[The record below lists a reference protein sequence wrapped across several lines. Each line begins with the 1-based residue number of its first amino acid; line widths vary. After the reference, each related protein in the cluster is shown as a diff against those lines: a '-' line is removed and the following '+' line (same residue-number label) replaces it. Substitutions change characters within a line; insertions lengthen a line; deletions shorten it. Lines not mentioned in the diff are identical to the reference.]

1 MKLIDKLKNIDKP
14 SLHVLKDGHDDT
26 IAEFWNNFIL
36 PLLPD
41 KNVVIGIYEMLL
53 KYIEEPEA
61 VFAIRTF
68 GSWSNG
74 NHDNKELRRG
84 FYNTTESGYSFF
96 YTDNFFTAYF
106 CKLAIDKYIPDYE
119 EFKHAMISREFPAR
133 FGRHDSTYEKVK
145 AAYSIDGK
153 KGKDPLFTKNGYK
166 IAHVVNTGRDFR
178 INDKDIT
185 IKQICDIYYT
195 RGDYDDWK
203 LSKDIY
209 GDLYVRHLGYIDPF
223 AKEILKAHFL
233 RFACPLNY
241 ILTPGQKHH
250 TTITKVF
257 NNDIAESPELQQYA
271 MEQFRLIYGTIY
283 DDYLSR
289 IMLTP
294 IIPIINPGKVYIG
307 IKYGYNVRSGVTRSP
322 IVNKPISNKVTS
334 GSIVK
339 VAGIGQYAK
348 KIFTDLLVNG
358 KLNNSQIND
367 LKNKFFCSRTLGI
380 SYPVIVEVENN
391 SYESVRYYKEIVL
404 DKYVICSQ
412 WYSKNKSKIDD
423 WLTKNNL

>member
-1 MKLIDKLKNIDKP
+1 
-14 SLHVLKDGHDDT
+14 
-26 IAEFWNNFIL
+26 
-36 PLLPD
+36 
-41 KNVVIGIYEMLL
+41 
-53 KYIEEPEA
+53 
-61 VFAIRTF
+61 
-68 GSWSNG
+68 
-74 NHDNKELRRG
+74 
-84 FYNTTESGYSFF
+84 
-96 YTDNFFTAYF
+96 
-106 CKLAIDKYIPDYE
+106 
-119 EFKHAMISREFPAR
+119 
-133 FGRHDSTYEKVK
+133 
-145 AAYSIDGK
+145 
-153 KGKDPLFTKNGYK
+153 
-166 IAHVVNTGRDFR
+166 
-178 INDKDIT
+178 
-185 IKQICDIYYT
+185 
-195 RGDYDDWK
+195 
-203 LSKDIY
+203 
-209 GDLYVRHLGYIDPF
+209 
-223 AKEILKAHFL
+223 
-233 RFACPLNY
+233 
-241 ILTPGQKHH
+241 
-250 TTITKVF
+250 
-257 NNDIAESPELQQYA
+257 

-322 IVNKPISNKVTS
+322 IVNKPISNEVTT

-391 SYESVRYYKEIVL
+391 SYESVRYYNEIVL